1 MPQGECAQI
10 PPFPQ
15 TKTQILIEL
24 KLFQTGL
31 RSVVNGDL
39 FKKSLYGDENGVSD
53 AMPNI
58 QLRQTRIAGETYHL
72 RSSFVVPS
80 FTGTTDQLST
90 PMELIARGVP
100 LWVIVKVFGHDEMF

>member
-1 MPQGECAQI
+1 MQ
-10 PPFPQ
+10 
-15 TKTQILIEL
+15 
-24 KLFQTGL
+24 
-31 RSVVNGDL
+31 
-39 FKKSLYGDENGVSD
+39 
-53 AMPNI
+53 NI
-58 QLRQTRIAGETYHL
+58 QLRQTRIADETYHL